1 MLSSFNDSYIIIS
14 NVIIDEWYKEF
25 KYGYWW
31 IYIRNSSVITDE
43 SYVVDLVFFTN
54 LILNFSVK
62 EIKLKGCHKFN
73 LSTYRSGIS

>member
-1 MLSSFNDSYIIIS
+1 M
-14 NVIIDEWYKEF
+14 
-25 KYGYWW
+25 
-31 IYIRNSSVITDE
+31 ITDE